1 MAAVAAVPA
10 GGRATLS
17 FDSIWGHASKFRKKD
32 GFGSLADLLTLIGT
46 GAADRAKGR
55 PGEKIGVWKRRW
67 EWRQHTDYKKNIQE
81 FGTRPGGGSPGA
93 GLSKRAAKQ
102 VYQELNKA

>member
-1 MAAVAAVPA
+1 M
-10 GGRATLS
+10 
-17 FDSIWGHASKFRKKD
+17 
-32 GFGSLADLLTLIGT
+32 GT

-67 EWRQHTDYKKNIQE
+67 EWRQHRDYKQNIKE

-93 GLSKRAAKQ
+93 GLSKTAANQ